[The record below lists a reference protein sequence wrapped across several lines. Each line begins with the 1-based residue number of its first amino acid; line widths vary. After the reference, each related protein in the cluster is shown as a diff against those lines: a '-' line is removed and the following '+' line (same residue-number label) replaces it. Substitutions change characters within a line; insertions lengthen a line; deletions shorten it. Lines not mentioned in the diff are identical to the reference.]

1 MTISFTNPSSASGG
15 EPIDLLIPLAF
26 EYLSELAR
34 LKLVELTEVPAKNGT
49 PLLLVVIPNAKVE
62 DNKIVRVVPTWE
74 KKDEK

>member
-1 MTISFTNPSSASGG
+1 MTLHFTNPSTASGG
-15 EPIDLLIPLAF
+15 EPTDLLIPLAF

-62 DNKIVRVVPTWE
+62 DNKIVRVLPTWRKEE
-74 KKDEK
+74 K

>member
-1 MTISFTNPSSASGG
+1 MTLIFTNPSTASGG

-34 LKLVELTEVPAKNGT
+34 LKLVELTEVPDKNGT

-62 DNKIVRVVPTWE
+62 DNKIVRTLPTWSKTNE
-74 KKDEK
+74 K